1 MNYSI
6 ISGISMAR
14 TLRKLYVGPAGIPLS
29 TKKRSTIEGI
39 KEVASLGLD
48 AMEIE
53 FVRGVRM
60 SEKLAS
66 KTKESAEE
74 AGVKL
79 TVHAP
84 YYINLLS
91 DNSSKVKASIERIL
105 TSASVGFKAGAWSV
119 VFHPGYY
126 GKLSSNQGIE
136 RVRNNLKK
144 LLRVLKEEG
153 INIWIRPETMGG
165 LAEFGSLEE
174 VLKVVEGL
182 ENASITIDFAHLYAR
197 SLGKFNNYDEFS
209 KALELIEKSLGK
221 EALKSMHIHISGMEY
236 GSRGEKKHLPLQESD
251 FRWEEVIRALI
262 DYRVAGVIVCESPI
276 LEKDASLIKGKINSF
291 LKRK

>member
-1 MNYSI
+1 MF
-6 ISGISMAR
+6 GVSMTKA
-14 TLRKLYVGPAGIPLS
+14 LKKLYVGPAGIPLS
-29 TKKRSTIEGI
+29 AKKRSTPEGI

-53 FVRGVRM
+53 FVRGVKM
-60 SEKLAS
+60 SDELAL
-66 KTKESAEE
+66 KTREAAEE
-74 AGVKL
+74 EKVKL

-91 DNSSKVKASIERIL
+91 NDETKVKASIERIL
-105 TSASVGFKAGAWSV
+105 ASARVGYKAGAWSV

-126 GKLSSNQGIE
+126 GKLNS
-136 RVRNNLKK
+136 
-144 LLRVLKEEG
+144 EEG
-153 INIWIRPETMGG
+153 IKKVRVSLKNILRTLRDEGVDIWVRPETMGG

-197 SLGKFNNYDEFS
+197 SLGKFNNYREFS
-209 KALELIEKSLGK
+209 KALELIEKYLGK

-236 GSRGEKKHLPLQESD
+236 GQRGEKRHLPLQESD
-251 FRWEEVIRALI
+251 FNWEEVIKALI
-262 DYRVAGVIVCESPI
+262 DYRVAGVIICESPI
-276 LEKDASLIKGKINSF
+276 LEKDALLIKEKIYSF
-291 LKRK
+291 LRKK